1 MGPPECFAFNA
12 ATPEMAHAY
21 SCHFSQKGKVTEMNI
36 SLPLLIEDSQFLQRE
51 TGICGREH
59 KGEKE
64 TLLSSIS
71 VN

>member
-1 MGPPECFAFNA
+1 MGPEDCFTFNV
-12 ATPEMAHAY
+12 ATPEMAH

-36 SLPLLIEDSQFLQRE
+36 SLPLFIQDSQFLQRE
-51 TGICGREH
+51 TSICGREH
-59 KGEKE
+59 EGEEE